1 MVARIGATTGKSY
14 LINDTV
20 NAVFAS
26 YLIRIQIKSSQLF
39 AQYLY
44 NFMQS
49 PMYWAQIIESRAGIA
64 QLGVSAKKL
73 KEIEFSVPSVQE
85 QKEIVRILDELL
97 NKEQKAKEIAEDV
110 LQQID
115 IIKKSILSRAF
126 RGELGTNDPS
136 EESAVELLKQVL
148 SERQY
153 GVLLVLQVKRVGI
166 SVGECLIK
174 HSRLNGLQSD
184 SKLIKTK
191 LELF

>member
-1 MVARIGATTGKSY
+1 MVARTGATIGKSY

-20 NAVFAS
+20 NVVFAS

-64 QLGVSAKKL
+64 QPGVNAKKL

-115 IIKKSILSRAF
+115 IIKKSILARAF

-148 SERQY
+148 SER
-153 GVLLVLQVKRVGI
+153 
-166 SVGECLIK
+166 
-174 HSRLNGLQSD
+174 
-184 SKLIKTK
+184 
-191 LELF
+191 